1 MKRYVIL
8 LFLLSF
14 AAAVRAASPKPT
26 PMYIVNGKETT
37 EIRSIPPEDI
47 ENVEMLPADEEHIA
61 RYGRRAVHG
70 VMLITLRYDQPA
82 TFPADST
89 FGHYIASR
97 VRWDASEPAAR
108 VVLRYKVTPEGDT
121 VVHQELESTD
131 KRLKRRVLKAVAEA
145 PRWTPAQKNGRP
157 IESEGVLRIQLPEGK
172 RMPRPVELVIR

>member
-47 ENVEMLPADEEHIA
+47 ENVEMLPADEETIA
-61 RYGRRAVHG
+61 
-70 VMLITLRYDQPA
+70 RYDQPA

>member
-1 MKRYVIL
+1 
-8 LFLLSF
+8 
-14 AAAVRAASPKPT
+14 
-26 PMYIVNGKETT
+26 MYIVNGKETT

-47 ENVEMLPADEEHIA
+47 ENVEMLPADEETIA
-61 RYGRRAVHG
+61 RYGQRAVHG

-145 PRWTPAQKNGRP
+145 PRWTPGPKERRARSRAKACCASSSPRASACRVPWSSSSADNTTP
-157 IESEGVLRIQLPEGK
+157 ETAEPSECP
-172 RMPRPVELVIR
+172 